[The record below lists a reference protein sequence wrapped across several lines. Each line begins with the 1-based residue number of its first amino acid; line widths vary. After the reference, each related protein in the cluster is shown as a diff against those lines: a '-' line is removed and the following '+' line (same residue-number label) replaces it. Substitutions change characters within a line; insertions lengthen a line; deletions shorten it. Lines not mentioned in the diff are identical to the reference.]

1 MIIGRAG
8 GPGDEPIE
16 KVAGAEE
23 WISLPRGET
32 AQHTT
37 GVLLNLL
44 LMHCVFV
51 VGCGGSALQDG
62 SVIKQQGEEL
72 FVYTLKKL
80 QGSLF
85 LLMQMRNK

>member
-16 KVAGAEE
+16 KVAGTEE
-23 WISLPRGET
+23 RISLLGGEN

-44 LMHCVFV
+44 LMHCVCLWWECSRRWV
-51 VGCGGSALQDG
+51 S
-62 SVIKQQGEEL
+62 
-72 FVYTLKKL
+72 
-80 QGSLF
+80 
-85 LLMQMRNK
+85 N